1 MPNREIHNDFHVV
14 PLFAP
19 LAAQTNSDTARV
31 SAIIDTANYNA
42 CEFVLINGTNTDATA
57 TFAVTLDEGDNSAL
71 SDAAAVSAA
80 NLLAGTLA
88 LAGFTFADDVE
99 CRKFGYLGT
108 KRYVRVTVTPTSNDS
123 GNWFMAGLAI
133 LGLPASAPTAN
144 PPQ

>member
-1 MPNREIHNDFHVV
+1 MPNREIHNDLHFV

-42 CEFVLINGTNTDATA
+42 VEFVLINGTNTDANA
-57 TFAVTLDEGDNSAL
+57 TFAVTLDDGDNSAL
-71 SDAAAVSAA
+71 SDAAAVSAS
-80 NLLAGTLA
+80 NLLVGTLA
-88 LAGFTFADDVE
+88 LAAFTFADDVE

-108 KRYVRVTVTPTSNDS
+108 KRYVRVTVTPTGNNS
-123 GNWFMAGLAI
+123 GDWFMSGVAV
-133 LGLPASAPTAN
+133 LGYPAVSPTSN